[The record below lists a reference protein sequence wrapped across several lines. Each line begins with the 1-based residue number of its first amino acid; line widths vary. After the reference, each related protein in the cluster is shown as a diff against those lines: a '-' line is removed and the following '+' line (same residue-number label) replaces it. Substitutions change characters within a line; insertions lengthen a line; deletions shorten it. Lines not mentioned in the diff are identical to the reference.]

1 MNNNYKECMLSAVG
15 GNRPGV
21 VAEITEKIYYVGC
34 NIENSSMTL
43 LGNHFALMIHLK
55 ITDESMLKDLTA
67 RCDELQQNKDLNIY
81 LFPLEQEELTTS
93 SEDVIKT
100 KYEISVGGKD
110 REGIVYRTSR
120 LLASLNINILEL
132 TTSVDR
138 SKYHTE
144 PYFNMRM
151 IVEVPKEVDGEKLR
165 NDLSKLA
172 HDLQE
177 TISLTRCTY

>member
-1 MNNNYKECMLSAVG
+1 MDNNYMERMLSAVG

-21 VAEITEKIYYVGC
+21 VAEITEAIYNAGC

-43 LGNHFALMIHLK
+43 LGNHFSLMIHLK
-55 ITDESMLKDLTA
+55 IKDESILKDLTN
-67 RCDELQQNKDLNIY
+67 RCDKLQQDKDLNIY
-81 LFPLEQEELTTS
+81 LFPLEAQEISTS
-93 SEDVIKT
+93 PEDLIKT
-100 KYEISVGGKD
+100 KYEISVGGVD

-132 TTSVDR
+132 TTTVDR
-138 SKYHTE
+138 SKYHSE

-151 IVEVPKEVDGEKLR
+151 IVEVPREVEGEKLR

-177 TISLTRCTY
+177 TISLTRCRY